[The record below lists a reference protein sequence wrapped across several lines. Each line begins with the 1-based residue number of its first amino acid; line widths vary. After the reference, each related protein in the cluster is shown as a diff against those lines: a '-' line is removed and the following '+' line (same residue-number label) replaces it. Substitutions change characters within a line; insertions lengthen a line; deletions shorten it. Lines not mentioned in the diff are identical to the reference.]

1 MSWKEDAIR
10 LAENGVSWRRIA
22 KKLQVPK
29 STVSDTLRKHF
40 KGYRKP
46 EDIGVGGEVGDRPIP
61 PKNASKGPRVL
72 VLDIETK
79 FLVLV
84 GWGLF
89 NQNFSLEQ
97 VEEDSSIISFSA
109 KWYDEEEVMYMD
121 VTENTEEDL
130 LKALHNLLDE
140 ADFVIAHN
148 GRRFD
153 LKKIRARMVV
163 YGMKPYSPVRVIDT
177 LEIVKKEFGFTSN
190 KLSYLTN
197 LLCKNHIKS
206 GHEKFPGIKLW
217 KEFLKGNKEAIDEMR
232 NYNIIDVLSL
242 QELYDVISP
251 WSSTLPNFDIYNV
264 EEFDEDE
271 WEEDGYHYTNLSKFQ
286 RYRNKKTGQYRRGR
300 TNLLTKEERQKI
312 LANIV

>member
-46 EDIGVGGEVGDRPIP
+46 EDIGVGGEVGYRPTP

-130 LKALHNLLDE
+130 LKALYNLLDE

-190 KLSYLTN
+190 KLAYLTN